1 MLRSFGKFTLK
12 SGDDISADG
21 MEKTADICVV
31 IPTYN
36 EAMNIG
42 KILQQLMGLPF
53 PNLWAVVVDDG
64 SPDGTADV
72 VKKISETNHRII
84 LHNRGAKKGLGSAY
98 YEGFKIALTLK
109 PRVILS
115 MDADG
120 SHPVELV
127 PELVKAVEEGADAA
141 VASRYIK
148 GGKWSSDFFRML
160 VSRGA
165 NLLARMATGAE
176 LRDMTS
182 GYRAYSQRAV
192 KHLVEKPFEKGYVF
206 QVELLHRLLSQGYK
220 VVEIPLVFMPRMAGK
235 SKLSKK
241 EIVNFLRWSMKM
253 LFARIMGR

>member
-1 MLRSFGKFTLK
+1 MERA
-12 SGDDISADG
+12 ADV
-21 MEKTADICVV
+21 CVV

-42 KILQQLMGLPF
+42 RVLHQLMELPI

-72 VKKISETNHRII
+72 VKKIGETNHRVI

-98 YEGFKIALTLK
+98 YEGFKIALTLS

-127 PELVKAVEEGADAA
+127 PELVKAVESGADAA

-148 GGKWSSDFFRML
+148 GGKWSSNFIRML

-165 NLLARMATGAE
+165 NLLARISTGAGV
-176 LRDMTS
+176 RDMTS
-182 GYRAYSQRAV
+182 GYRAYSQRAL
-192 KHLVEKPFEKGYVF
+192 KHLVEKPFERGYVF
-206 QVELLHRLLSQGYK
+206 QVELLYRLLREGYK
-220 VVEIPLVFMPRMAGK
+220 VVEIPFIFMPRMAGE

-241 EIVNFLRWSMKM
+241 EIFNFLRWCLKTMFKRM
-253 LFARIMGR
+253 MRR